1 MSWKDILK
9 GEKEYSIYLQ
19 KIERLEKLIEQQYN
33 DMEQAAI
40 ELSERTQLPLKQARD
55 IIKNM
60 QGETTAMMEATLQ
73 AFREEL
79 KGTFKDDYEMEDMGD
94 LAKLIERVIL
104 EITRDMQDLE
114 SKPEEE
120 FTADIMRVKL
130 SSYKDQLEKIIG
142 RL

>member
-9 GEKEYSIYLQ
+9 GEKEYSFYIE
-19 KIERLEKLIEQQYN
+19 KIEKLEKMIDQLYDDI
-33 DMEQAAI
+33 EQAAI
-40 ELSERTQLPLKQARD
+40 EVSDKTNLPLKQARD
-55 IIKNM
+55 LVKNM
-60 QGETTAMMEATLQ
+60 QKDTIAMMENTLEE
-73 AFREEL
+73 FRGEL
-79 KGTFKDDYEMEDMGD
+79 KDTFKDDYEMEDMGD

-114 SKPEEE
+114 SNPKEE

-130 SSYKDQLEKIIG
+130 SSYKKQLEEIVG